1 LTVGDGQQSTRSA
14 PGMARAPETPARAVH
29 APTRIG
35 ELLGGKYRISRLI
48 AQGGMGVVYEA
59 QHEIVRRRFA
69 VKFLLPDY
77 ARRRESLARFHREA
91 EAAGALENEH
101 IASAVDFGIATD
113 GSPFIVME
121 YLVGEN
127 LAALLDREGRLCVGR
142 ATHLC
147 VQACQGAEAAHAAG
161 ILHRD
166 LKPKN
171 LFVGRRDD
179 GTDLLKILD
188 FGIAKLQLV
197 RYDHT
202 TTDTGTLIGTPA
214 YMSPE
219 QARGERAL
227 DARSDVYALGT
238 ILFEMLSG
246 ELPHPGNSPNAV
258 LYHISTKPAFSLG
271 ARVPGLPSALVEI
284 VDRTLATDPGARP
297 QSAAALA
304 LGLAPFV
311 EHQVWPSQSSEATPA
326 VHDEGLAQA
335 GQARPRRPRGAR
347 VAPQRLLWSRIAI
360 PIVLVG
366 AIVAVAAG
374 TFSIRSRKPV
384 PSPTVVAPATP
395 SSIAP
400 PTAQPPPPSAAAVSA
415 PAAPPDVVPSVP
427 SMDSPD
433 RVMVEPAFRK
443 RSRVV
448 SAPGPQ
454 RHKRPAGSPTQSG
467 QAEPV
472 PQSTSRATRHS
483 KLQPDW
489 DHSDIYDGLVGAGSR
504 P

>member
-1 LTVGDGQQSTRSA
+1 MERE
-14 PGMARAPETPARAVH
+14 PEEASQAVC
-29 APTRIG
+29 APTRTG
-35 ELLGGKYRISRLI
+35 ELVGGKYRISRFL

-59 QHEIVRRRFA
+59 HHEIVRRRFA
-69 VKFLLPDY
+69 VKFLRPDY
-77 ARRRESLARFHREA
+77 AQRRESLGRFHREA

-101 IASAVDFGIATD
+101 IASTVDFGIAAD

-127 LAALLDREGRLCVGR
+127 LASLLDRERRLCLGR
-142 ATHLC
+142 AADLC

-171 LFVGRRDD
+171 LFLGRRDD

-188 FGIAKLQLV
+188 FGIAKLQPV

-227 DARSDVYALGT
+227 DARSDIYALGT

-246 ELPHPGNSPNAV
+246 QLPHPGNSPNAI
-258 LYHISTKPAFSLG
+258 LYSISTQPARSLS
-271 ARVPGLPSALVEI
+271 AAVSGLPSAFVEI
-284 VDRTLATDPGARP
+284 VDRTLSADPGARP

-304 LGLAPFV
+304 LGLAPFAKR
-311 EHQVWPSQSSEATPA
+311 EVWPSLPSEETIDDDGRGQPGGAGPRRLRAARGRARRAGWLRIAVPA
-326 VHDEGLAQA
+326 VFVGT
-335 GQARPRRPRGAR
+335 
-347 VAPQRLLWSRIAI
+347 
-360 PIVLVG
+360 IVVVG
-366 AIVAVAAG
+366 AAI
-374 TFSIRSRKPV
+374 FSIRSRNPVSKPTDV
-384 PSPTVVAPATP
+384 TPALARSAAALP
-395 SSIAP
+395 
-400 PTAQPPPPSAAAVSA
+400 AQPPSPPAATSEPAAVPGAAASL
-415 PAAPPDVVPSVP
+415 P
-427 SMDSPD
+427 SMDSPH
-433 RVMVEPAFRK
+433 RAVVEPASGKHLR
-443 RSRVV
+443 
-448 SAPGPQ
+448 AAGDPGPQ
-454 RHKRPAGSPTQSG
+454 RHSRTAGRPSPRRPTEPASQGS
-467 QAEPV
+467 
-472 PQSTSRATRHS
+472 SRATRGS

-489 DHSDIYDGLVGAGSR
+489 DRSDIYDGLVGAGSS